1 LTGERLTP
9 VVRAFLRR
17 CIGSIEQL
25 DTLLL
30 LEHEPERWWSAE
42 DVAAELQTSQGA
54 AGERLEALA
63 SKNLLDVRISDDLFY
78 RYAPVSPALQAAVS
92 ETLRAYKGNPV
103 AVSAGLYSLPL
114 DEIRDFAEAF
124 RIRKRRDNDDG

>member
-1 LTGERLTP
+1 LTVERLPP
-9 VVRAFLRR
+9 VVRAFLGR
-17 CIGSIEQL
+17 CIGSVEQL

-30 LEHEPERWWSAE
+30 LEQEPDRWWSAD
-42 DVAAELQTSQGA
+42 DVAAELQTSRGA
-54 AGERLEALA
+54 AGLRLEGLA

-92 ETLRAYKGNPV
+92 ETVLAYKGNPV
-103 AVSAGLYSLPL
+103 AVTAGIYSLPL

-124 RIRKRRDNDDG
+124 RIRKRRDNDHG